1 LSNAARQRLACA
13 PITLRHPAPP
23 CAVPSHIEP
32 VSGMPKRKLENG
44 EGRLAPQ
51 SHQSRAESPEFAGQR
66 LGRASLTRRNVD
78 SSREAGN
85 RIGET
90 ATGWLGW
97 EDSNSQMSLPKLAFE
112 VWPEFPFISQRL
124 AIRDFSRLSC
134 QRVTCTPV
142 QSISA
147 MNMARR
153 SPLRRGQAMLERR
166 LLWIREFESSH
177 PSQCG
182 LCGVLP

>member
-1 LSNAARQRLACA
+1 MTESEAKQALSGW
-13 PITLRHPAPP
+13 
-23 CAVPSHIEP
+23 E
-32 VSGMPKRKLENG
+32 VSGHKVLCLVSSKGNW
-44 EGRLAPQ
+44 LAGVGGF
-51 SHQSRAESPEFAGQR
+51 E
-66 LGRASLTRRNVD
+66 LTN
-78 SSREAGN
+78 A
-85 RIGET
+85 
-90 ATGWLGW
+90 
-97 EDSNSQMSLPKLAFE
+97 LPKLAFE
-112 VWPEFPFISQRL
+112 VWPEFPFISERL

-153 SPLRRGQAMLERR
+153 SPLSRGQAMLERR

-182 LCGVLP
+182 LCGVFP